1 MPSSPPLKPTTRV
14 SRLSIATVMLVM
26 TGGCAQVNDWLYG
39 NRTDEGAPVYA
50 ASEET
55 LSFVQEMY
63 KLVTGDP
70 ATQAEIYADSSAAA
84 TLTPDPASRT
94 RFALVLAMPGHA
106 GSDPERA
113 QNMLRELLSQPALLT
128 PTERSLA
135 AIQLHEL
142 EQRLVLD
149 AEARRLRAESSRAER
164 IEAAANAERIAAVEA
179 ENQQLRQSLAEA
191 EQKLEAI
198 TTIER
203 SIREQSDDNSQQ

>member
-1 MPSSPPLKPTTRV
+1 
-14 SRLSIATVMLVM
+14 MLV
-26 TGGCAQVNDWLYG
+26 GLAGCAQTKDWLYG
-39 NRTDEGAPVYA
+39 SRADEGAPVSA
-50 ASEET
+50 GGEDS

-94 RFALVLAMPGHA
+94 RFALVLATPGHA

-113 QNMLRELLSQPALLT
+113 QDMLRELLSQPALLT

-135 AIQLHEL
+135 TIQLHEL
-142 EQRLVLD
+142 EARLVLET
-149 AEARRLRAESSRAER
+149 EARRLRSESSRAER
-164 IEAAANAERIAAVEA
+164 LEAAAAAQRLAAVEA
-179 ENQQLRQSLAEA
+179 ENQQLKQSLAEA

-203 SIREQSDDNSQQ
+203 SIREQTDDNSE

>member
-1 MPSSPPLKPTTRV
+1 VRKPNSPEATFAGRFG
-14 SRLSIATVMLVM
+14 IAIVILA
-26 TGGCAQVNDWLYG
+26 GLAGCAQTKDWLYG
-39 NRTDEGAPVYA
+39 NRTDESAP
-50 ASEET
+50 ASAGGEDS

-94 RFALVLAMPGHA
+94 RFALVLATPGHA

-113 QNMLRELLSQPALLT
+113 QDMLRELLSQPALLT

-135 AIQLHEL
+135 TIQLHEL
-142 EQRLVLD
+142 EARLVLET
-149 AEARRLRAESSRAER
+149 EARRLRSESSRAER
-164 IEAAANAERIAAVEA
+164 LEAAAAAQRLAAVEA
-179 ENQQLRQSLAEA
+179 ENQQLKQSLAEA

-203 SIREQSDDNSQQ
+203 SIREQTDDNSQ

>member
-1 MPSSPPLKPTTRV
+1 
-14 SRLSIATVMLVM
+14 MLV
-26 TGGCAQVNDWLYG
+26 GLAGCAQTKDWLYG
-39 NRTDEGAPVYA
+39 SRADEGAPVSA
-50 ASEET
+50 GGEDS

-94 RFALVLAMPGHA
+94 RFALVLATPGHA
-106 GSDPERA
+106 GSDPQRA
-113 QNMLRELLSQPALLT
+113 QDMLRELLSQPALLT

-135 AIQLHEL
+135 TIQLHEL
-142 EQRLVLD
+142 EARLVLET
-149 AEARRLRAESSRAER
+149 EARRLRSESSRSER
-164 IEAAANAERIAAVEA
+164 LEAAAAAQRLAAVEA
-179 ENQQLRQSLAEA
+179 ENQQLKQSLAEA

-203 SIREQSDDNSQQ
+203 SIREQTEDNSQ